1 MADDLVIRLARS
13 DEQKALEALQW
24 RASLEPTEYREAL
37 LAHPDAITLPLE
49 QIETGRT
56 FVAEREGE
64 VLGFSVVL
72 AKPDGDAELD
82 GLFVEPFAWKQGIG
96 RMLVEE
102 AGRFAVSEG
111 AQSLHVLANPTALGF
126 YEACDFELI
135 GEQGTR
141 FGVGF
146 VMRKRLRLGIG

>member
-1 MADDLVIRLARS
+1 MATDLVIRLARS
-13 DEQKALEALQW
+13 DEQKTLEALQW
-24 RASLEPTEYREAL
+24 RASLEPTEYRDAL
-37 LAHPDAITLPLE
+37 LAHPEAIALPLE

-56 FVAEREGE
+56 FVAERGGE
-64 VLGFSVVL
+64 VLGFGVVL

-82 GLFVEPFAWKQGIG
+82 GLFVEPFAWKKGIG
-96 RMLVEE
+96 RRLVEE
-102 AGRFAVSEG
+102 AARLAASEG

-126 YEACDFELI
+126 YAACDFELI

-146 VMRKRLRLGIG
+146 VMRKRLAPGIG